1 MGGGGEPDSKQAGES
16 AKMAEEDSPPVAES
30 VADAETVQEVKKDEK
45 DEIDG
50 EQIDSDVGEG
60 GPDSKKAGESAKM
73 AEEDSPPVAESVAE
87 VHEDNEQETKGEG
100 IDSKQEEKGDDDG
113 DDDRHDEEV
122 KPEVGTE
129 ANEVAKKPDSTV
141 EADPE
146 AAQGTKTEPKK
157 QAGDEA
163 KEAEVAEAMT
173 SDAVELA
180 GWQRVLLGQQGSQ
193 VSLLAGVGLL
203 SVSMVALALSAFRC
217 RYQSASHSQTW
228 IPRAESDLLELAEA
242 DLLRE

>member
-1 MGGGGEPDSKQAGES
+1 MGGGGEPDSKKAGES

-30 VADAETVQEVKKDEK
+30 VADAERVQDVKKDEK
-45 DEIDG
+45 EEIDG
-50 EQIDSDVGEG
+50 EQIDSDMGEG
-60 GPDSKKAGESAKM
+60 EPDSKKAGESAKM

-87 VHEDNEQETKGEG
+87 VHEDNEQEAKGEG
-100 IDSKQEEKGDDDG
+100 IDSKQDEEGDDDH
-113 DDDRHDEEV
+113 DDEEV

-141 EADPE
+141 EADTE
-146 AAQGTKTEPKK
+146 AAQGTKAETEK

-180 GWQRVLLGQQGSQ
+180 GWQRVLLGQQGSHM
-193 VSLLAGVGLL
+193 SLLAGVGLL

-217 RYQSASHSQTW
+217 RHQSASHSQTW
-228 IPRAESDLLELAEA
+228 IPRA
-242 DLLRE
+242 

>member
-30 VADAETVQEVKKDEK
+30 VADAERVQEVKKDEK
-45 DEIDG
+45 EEIDG

-60 GPDSKKAGESAKM
+60 EPDSKKAGESAKM
-73 AEEDSPPVAESVAE
+73 AEEDSPPVAQSVAQ

-100 IDSKQEEKGDDDG
+100 IDSKQEEEG
-113 DDDRHDEEV
+113 HDEEV

-146 AAQGTKTEPKK
+146 AAQGTKAETEK

-180 GWQRVLLGQQGSQ
+180 GWQRVLLGQQGSHM
-193 VSLLAGVGLL
+193 SL
-203 SVSMVALALSAFRC
+203 
-217 RYQSASHSQTW
+217 
-228 IPRAESDLLELAEA
+228 
-242 DLLRE
+242 

>member
-1 MGGGGEPDSKQAGES
+1 MG
-16 AKMAEEDSPPVAES
+16 
-30 VADAETVQEVKKDEK
+30 
-45 DEIDG
+45 
-50 EQIDSDVGEG
+50 
-60 GPDSKKAGESAKM
+60 
-73 AEEDSPPVAESVAE
+73 
-87 VHEDNEQETKGEG
+87 GEG
-100 IDSKQEEKGDDDG
+100 IDSKQEEEGDDDG
-113 DDDRHDEEV
+113 DDDRHDEV

-146 AAQGTKTEPKK
+146 AAQGTKAETEK

-180 GWQRVLLGQQGSQ
+180 GWQRVLLGQQGSHM
-193 VSLLAGVGLL
+193 SSLAGVGLL

-242 DLLRE
+242 DLLVE